1 MGAQIRFPFSNGV
14 CNSDAKVQIGHT
26 YMNCEFY
33 TIVHKI
39 AEKTE
44 TENERNAKFTECSQ
58 NTQDSKETSGFL

>member
-44 TENERNAKFTECSQ
+44 CYRLRAGTLLYTVPKTVTDTHRKRM
-58 NTQDSKETSGFL
+58 K